1 MHVFLSLYSFSI
13 KKKETQYLL
22 EMSVYQKMK
31 HE

>member
-1 MHVFLSLYSFSI
+1 MYFFLYSFSI

-22 EMSVYQKMK
+22 EMPVYQKMK